1 MNYKLNELVEI
12 HSGVVLSRKEAPP
25 ESSIAIPYQ
34 RLTLRALSDA
44 GTIQHTELEQY
55 YSREVLDPELFTM
68 VDDVVVRLCT
78 PINPVLIQNGQAGI
92 LIPSQL
98 AAIRIKNSSTLMP
111 SYLRWYLS
119 QGSILDA
126 LQAAEHGTAQ
136 RTIKVKSLLDLDLDL
151 PPLQI
156 QEQIAEIDTL
166 SRRREALY
174 RELIYQERLH
184 AEYAIERIVGGNK
197 Q

>member
-98 AAIRIKNSSTLMP
+98 AAIRIKNSSTLKP

>member
-136 RTIKVKSLLDLDLDL
+136 RTIKVKSLLDLELNL

>member
-25 ESSIAIPYQ
+25 ESSNAIPYQ

-44 GTIQHTELEQY
+44 GTIQRTELEQY
-55 YSREVLDPELFTM
+55 YSREVLDPELFTT

-78 PINPVLIQNGQAGI
+78 PINPVLIQNEQAGI

-98 AAIRIKNSSTLMP
+98 AAIRIKYSSALMP

-119 QGSILDA
+119 QGSVLDS

-136 RTIKVKSLLDLDLDL
+136 RTIKVKSLLDLELVL

-184 AEYAIERIVGGNK
+184 IEYAIERIVGGNK

>member
-78 PINPVLIQNGQAGI
+78 PINPVLIQNGQVGI

>member
-55 YSREVLDPELFTM
+55 YSREVLDPELFTT

-111 SYLRWYLS
+111 AYLRWYLS

-174 RELIYQERLH
+174 QELIYQERLH

>member
-184 AEYAIERIVGGNK
+184 TEFAIERIVGGNK

>member
-25 ESSIAIPYQ
+25 ESSDAIPYQ
-34 RLTLRALSDA
+34 RLTLRALSDT
-44 GTIQHTELEQY
+44 GTIQRAELEQY
-55 YSREVLDPELFTM
+55 YSREVLDPELFTT

-78 PINPVLIQNGQAGI
+78 PINPVLIQNEQACI

-98 AAIRIKNSSTLMP
+98 AAIRIKNSSVLMP

-119 QGSILDA
+119 QGSVLDA

-136 RTIKVKSLLDLDLDL
+136 RTIKVKSLLDLELDL

-156 QEQIAEIDTL
+156 QEKVAKIDTL

-184 AEYAIERIVGGNK
+184 TEYAIERILGGNK